1 MKHILKSNQK
11 VLNSKDF
18 QNFKSN
24 ITDGNDGKKAK
35 IYKKNSNSER
45 IKLLTGRQAYNQQL
59 HSLYELLNKIIE
71 SESKKEKELE
81 QNSDENKENST
92 GQTKYKRQSKN

>member
-45 IKLLTGRQAYNQQL
+45 IKLLTGR
-59 HSLYELLNKIIE
+59 
-71 SESKKEKELE
+71 
-81 QNSDENKENST
+81 
-92 GQTKYKRQSKN
+92 